1 MLHFP
6 VSFLFVTFAYLDIQV
21 SPDGKKPILQ
31 NLKLQNERSAS
42 FTLFYFIF
50 CSRVRNFLK
59 IVA

>member
-42 FTLFYFIF
+42 FTLFYFILF
-50 CSRVRNFLK
+50 FALV
-59 IVA
+59 